1 MGSGAEKVLTTLYYY
16 NILVLMKKL
25 SLERTNI
32 PLYVKLEQ
40 IIKSKIMTGEFLP
53 GEQIPTEK
61 DLAGTYQVSSI
72 TARQAV
78 LNLVQ
83 EGLLLRKQGKGT
95 FVRDDRTTAIKNIM
109 TLNVR
114 GDIDDVVPEGLA
126 LQKVNVLDMGRMA
139 CPKKIA
145 SALNLAEGGEI
156 LRIRRTRCDDAGA
169 VLSYVKNYLPVH
181 IGEKIQKKD
190 LLAYSMLHVLRNKV
204 GLPLKSVVQYVMAVI
219 ADYEIASALSIS
231 ISSPVL
237 YLETIIF
244 EEGEKPTEYVQT
256 FYRSDQFKYTLKFD
270 LDAMKTM

>member
-1 MGSGAEKVLTTLYYY
+1 
-16 NILVLMKKL
+16 MKKL

-61 DLAGTYQVSSI
+61 ELAGTYQVSSI

-83 EGLLLRKQGKGT
+83 QGLLLRKQGKGT
-95 FVRDDRTTAIKNIM
+95 FVQDRVTKLKNIM

-126 LQKVNVLDMGRMA
+126 LQKVDVLDINRIT

-145 SALNLAEGGEI
+145 SALNLPEGGEI
-156 LRIRRTRCDDAGA
+156 FQIRRTRSDDAGG
-169 VLSYVKNYLPVH
+169 VLSYVKNYLPVE

-190 LLAYSMLHVLRNKV
+190 LLTYSMLHVLRNKV
-204 GLPLKSVVQYVMAVI
+204 GLPLRTVEQYVMAVI
-219 ADYEIASALSIS
+219 ADYEIASALSTS

-244 EEGEKPTEYVQT
+244 EEGNKPTEYVQT